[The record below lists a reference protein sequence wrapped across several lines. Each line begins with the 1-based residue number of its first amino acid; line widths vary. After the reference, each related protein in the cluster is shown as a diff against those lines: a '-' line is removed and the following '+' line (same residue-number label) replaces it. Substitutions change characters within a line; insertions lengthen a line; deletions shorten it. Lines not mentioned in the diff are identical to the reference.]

1 MLDDQE
7 DDDVHNG
14 PRRIGPTQI
23 VTDGGLG
30 SLTDQAFAKGRRLHS
45 EGVARGGLP
54 RPVRQDMREALL
66 KGWVWQERRDS
77 LRWRNK
83 K

>member
-7 DDDVHNG
+7 DDDVYNG

-23 VTDGGLG
+23 VTDGCLG

-45 EGVARGGLP
+45 EGVDRGGLP
-54 RPVRQDMREALL
+54 RPVRRDMREALI
-66 KGWVWQERRDS
+66 KGWVWQQRRDS
-77 LRWRNK
+77 LRRRH
-83 K
+83 